1 MSLIT
6 PDFGLLFWM
15 VVIFGIVFF
24 LLAKFGFPVITKA
37 VQTRSDHIADSL
49 KAADEAQA
57 RLAGLADE
65 QAKMIEETRLEQSR
79 ILKEASE
86 TRERIIAQAQE
97 EAAAEA
103 AKLLEHAKME
113 IAAERESAIRDI
125 RRQVAMISVEVAEK
139 IVRKDLDEG
148 DGQLALLDRLVDEAE
163 QAQIPN

>member
-6 PDFGLLFWM
+6 PSFGLLFWM

-49 KAADEAQA
+49 KAADQA
-57 RLAGLADE
+57 REQLANLAEE

-86 TRERIIAQAQE
+86 TREKIIAQAKE
-97 EAAAEA
+97 DASAEA
-103 AKLLEHAKME
+103 AKLLEHAKVE

-139 IVRKDLDEG
+139 IVRKDLDQR

-163 QAQIPN
+163 KAQIPN

>member
-57 RLAGLADE
+57 RLAGLAQE
-65 QAKMIEETRLEQSR
+65 QARMIEETRLEQSR
-79 ILKEASE
+79 LLKEASE
-86 TRERIIAQAQE
+86 SRERIIAQAKE

-103 AKLLEHAKME
+103 AKLLDHAKVE

-139 IVRKDLDEG
+139 IVRKDLEG
-148 DGQLALLDRLVDEAE
+148 EAGQQGLIDRMVDEAA

>member
-1 MSLIT
+1 MSLVT

-37 VQTRSDHIADSL
+37 VQSRSDHIADSL

-57 RLAGLADE
+57 RLAGMAE
-65 QAKMIEETRLEQSR
+65 EHARMIEETRLEQSR

-86 TRERIIAQAQE
+86 SRERIIAQAKE
-97 EAAAEA
+97 DAAAEA
-103 AKLLEHAKME
+103 AKLLEHAKVE

-125 RRQVAMISVEVAEK
+125 RRQVAMISVDVAEK
-139 IVRKDLDEG
+139 IVRKDLDT
-148 DGQLALLDRLVDEAE
+148 DGGQQALLDRMVEEAE
-163 QAQIPN
+163 QARIPT